1 MNKIE
6 LSKYLATGF
15 CGRDI
20 NEIIVHCTATKP
32 NVRADVATI
41 DGWHK
46 ARGFA
51 RQKGSGHYCGY
62 HLEITSIMEAHD
74 VKEKK
79 SQQDFLVMMK
89 ALVGDRD
96 PKSIIEV
103 LQKLQKEKNDEQK

>member
-1 MNKIE
+1 M
-6 LSKYLATGF
+6 
-15 CGRDI
+15 
-20 NEIIVHCTATKP
+20 
-32 NVRADVATI
+32 
-41 DGWHK
+41 
-46 ARGFA
+46 
-51 RQKGSGHYCGY
+51 
-62 HLEITSIMEAHD
+62 EITSIMEAHD